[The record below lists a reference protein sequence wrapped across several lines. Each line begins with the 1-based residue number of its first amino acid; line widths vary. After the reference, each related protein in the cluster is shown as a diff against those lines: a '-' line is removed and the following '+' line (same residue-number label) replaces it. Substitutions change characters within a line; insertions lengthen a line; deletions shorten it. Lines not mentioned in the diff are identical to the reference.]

1 MVYRKNDIAVVRQF
15 IKQLYDQWSISII
28 VIGVN
33 EVSRQY
39 QTFHT
44 KTLKVIFRG
53 SLEYSF
59 LKLLIGQVR
68 TCPELNKI
76 LLLI

>member
-33 EVSRQY
+33 EVSPLRSLI
-39 QTFHT
+39 HSS
-44 KTLKVIFRG
+44 LPFR
-53 SLEYSF
+53 
-59 LKLLIGQVR
+59 
-68 TCPELNKI
+68 
-76 LLLI
+76 